1 MLAKRGTLQALQEP
15 QYVFKEVPRTKRDL
29 SDSIVLAVDN
39 RQVWIESLA
48 EILLLCNEAA
58 NRRKVSYYVPPSA
71 RGKPLALEYLADRF
85 DLDDPL
91 TGFMIRT
98 ADEGWLQ
105 GFITITTFTT
115 WQRWFRWDSLIPDA
129 GVVDEHID
137 LEEDEE
143 LKLWLKKRKRD
154 LDGNLAI
161 ELQSQIF
168 DGDYSTNGVIWPR
181 IAEVTLLGGLGC
193 GSLLMNKI
201 IYDLEASSSQ
211 YDYIVLQAT
220 ENAVE
225 FYERFGFV
233 RVGAVAR
240 YEEIVTEENEDEST
254 EDEEES
260 ESSGSEYQNSDEEDG
275 SEGEG
280 TDDDDEEDSTSDE
293 EDDSES
299 SEDEEEGDENSESD
313 DDDDPQGGGKRRKRK
328 RGNEV
333 KRKDSKK
340 LKVDNDPDDGLTER
354 ERRALR
360 RNKLVVSQE
369 KKNSGEQNETEE
381 DQDGVS
387 DRNNTG
393 VEKTTGK
400 AASRGEESTV
410 LSSNFFW
417 YTAKSDETPIMIA
430 RKFGLRAF
438 DILFFNKQTV
448 PGLTASAKLYGGTK
462 LRVPK
467 IPDVKKLKAEAEA
480 RAKQH
485 KQSLVPGDTSDSNAA
500 WYVALDDEGP
510 REIAK
515 KLDVNVKEL
524 ISTNCSKLDGL
535 NIYSRLV
542 EGTKLRIPG
551 RAIAGEG
558 AEEQNAPP
566 LVAYRHWTFS
576 NDSVDT
582 TCVSYMMVRK
592 LKKRRAPKR
601 NSKGVYEDVPFT
613 EEKKAALLFER
624 KLRME
629 APQVKET
636 RFYRYKQDERRKKQ
650 AEEAQRIKLEEIEEA
665 RRRALPKIPIRVKLK
680 MKGLQG
686 HRLIGPLVAN
696 ASSGEG
702 KKDFAVYL
710 NNTGAVGFLRADL
723 EKPLMKPVP
732 PEPEKP
738 KRNLSGYMF
747 YSNSQRE
754 LLVKKHPELPITGIS
769 KIIGQQWAVMSDE
782 EKAPYQEK
790 SRIAK
795 ISYLKKQAH
804 YQEKLRV
811 YERAVNLR
819 EKLRLKHHGPTQEEL
834 EEMSKKNGIKSKAG
848 KHDHKRLFNKVVKV
862 TKNEHGWKYYF
873 VLTYIPD
880 LQWVHLAPMHQYGIF
895 TTQKRGVAMG
905 RPRWMLAPEGK
916 ACELDISASRCVPVR
931 NRVMRN
937 CPNADK
943 EEWDIFEENGYSQL
957 GDTMYKSVF
966 DSLRMNILVLKPTE
980 DCSNDDKAA
989 APASSNGFLESD
1001 TEKSSSKPPNALDMS
1016 LTEAAETL

>member
-1 MLAKRGTLQALQEP
+1 
-15 QYVFKEVPRTKRDL
+15 
-29 SDSIVLAVDN
+29 
-39 RQVWIESLA
+39 
-48 EILLLCNEAA
+48 
-58 NRRKVSYYVPPSA
+58 
-71 RGKPLALEYLADRF
+71 
-85 DLDDPL
+85 
-91 TGFMIRT
+91 MIRT

-143 LKLWLKKRKRD
+143 LKVWLKKRKRD

-240 YEEIVTEENEDEST
+240 YEEISTEENEGDST
-254 EDEEES
+254 EEEEEES
-260 ESSGSEYQNSDEEDG
+260 ESSGSEYQNSDEEDA
-275 SEGEG
+275 SEGED
-280 TDDDDEEDSTSDE
+280 TDEDEEDSTSDE
-293 EDDSES
+293 EDDSGS
-299 SEDEEEGDENSESD
+299 SDGEEEGDENSESD
-313 DDDDPQGGGKRRKRK
+313 DDDDDTQGRGKGRKRK
-328 RGNEV
+328 RRNETKK
-333 KRKDSKK
+333 KRSKK
-340 LKVDNDPDDGLTER
+340 LKVENDPEDGLTER

-360 RNKLVVSQE
+360 RSKLVVSQE
-369 KKNSGEQNETEE
+369 KENSGGQNETGEGK
-381 DQDGVS
+381 DSSS

-393 VEKTTGK
+393 AENAVGMEK
-400 AASRGEESTV
+400 SPGEESTV

-467 IPDVKKLKAEAEA
+467 IPDVNKLKAEAEL

-485 KQSLVPGDTSDSNAA
+485 KQSLVPGDTSDPNAA

-515 KLDVNVKEL
+515 KLDIPVKEL
-524 ISTNCSKLDGL
+524 INANCSKLDGL

-558 AEEQNAPP
+558 VEEQNAPP

-592 LKKRRAPKR
+592 LKKRKAPKR
-601 NSKGVYEDVPFT
+601 NSKGVYEDVPLT
-613 EEKKAALLFER
+613 AEKKAALLFER

-629 APQVKET
+629 APKVKET
-636 RFYRYKQDERRKKQ
+636 RFYRYKQDELRKKQ
-650 AEEAQRIKLEEIEEA
+650 AEEAHRIKLEEIEEA
-665 RRRALPKIPIRVKLK
+665 RRRALPKDP
-680 MKGLQG
+680 
-686 HRLIGPLVAN
+686 
-696 ASSGEG
+696 
-702 KKDFAVYL
+702 
-710 NNTGAVGFLRADL
+710 
-723 EKPLMKPVP
+723 
-732 PEPEKP
+732 
-738 KRNLSGYMF
+738 
-747 YSNSQRE
+747 
-754 LLVKKHPELPITGIS
+754 
-769 KIIGQQWAVMSDE
+769 
-782 EKAPYQEK
+782 
-790 SRIAK
+790 
-795 ISYLKKQAH
+795 
-804 YQEKLRV
+804 
-811 YERAVNLR
+811 
-819 EKLRLKHHGPTQEEL
+819 
-834 EEMSKKNGIKSKAG
+834 
-848 KHDHKRLFNKVVKV
+848 
-862 TKNEHGWKYYF
+862 
-873 VLTYIPD
+873 
-880 LQWVHLAPMHQYGIF
+880 
-895 TTQKRGVAMG
+895 
-905 RPRWMLAPEGK
+905 
-916 ACELDISASRCVPVR
+916 
-931 NRVMRN
+931 
-937 CPNADK
+937 
-943 EEWDIFEENGYSQL
+943 
-957 GDTMYKSVF
+957 YKSQVENE
-966 DSLRMNILVLKPTE
+966 R
-980 DCSNDDKAA
+980 
-989 APASSNGFLESD
+989 
-1001 TEKSSSKPPNALDMS
+1001 
-1016 LTEAAETL
+1016 LTRA